1 MDQVSYAYC
10 VEHCGVEDL
19 LPVLYIN
26 PLDISLKSNSMFC
39 VICSSSKL
47 MPNPKPYMLT
57 KYQYYK
63 HTYHTQSYDIHVKL
77 PEAGG

>member
-1 MDQVSYAYC
+1 
-10 VEHCGVEDL
+10 
-19 LPVLYIN
+19 
-26 PLDISLKSNSMFC
+26 
-39 VICSSSKL
+39 
-47 MPNPKPYMLT
+47 MPNPKPYTLT